1 VTRVVRRLAIAA
13 ACVLAALPVA
23 SAAAR
28 PPTVEVTPF
37 ELIEIVA
44 PGEPLLFGTNPCSF
58 TITIHHQGTFVATT
72 FFDQNGTP
80 IRQLVRSADFTETY
94 SANGRSLVT
103 KSTAVVTVTIDPAT
117 AGFIFTGVGN
127 QRHLT
132 VPGVGLVLAQA
143 GHQVTDGEG
152 NLISFTGLNIPAGSD
167 FCSALSA

>member
-1 VTRVVRRLAIAA
+1 MIRARCLAIVA
-13 ACVLAALPVA
+13 ACVVAALSVA
-23 SAAAR
+23 SATAA
-28 PPTVEVTPF
+28 PPSVEVTPF

-44 PGEPLLFGTNPCSF
+44 PGEPLLFGTNPCPF
-58 TITIHHQGTFVATT
+58 TITVHHQGTFVATT

-80 IRQLVRSADFTETY
+80 IRQLVRSQDFTETY
-94 SANGRSLVT
+94 SANGRSLT
-103 KSTAVVTVTIDPAT
+103 TISPAVVTVTIDPT
-117 AGFIFTGVGN
+117 TGGFIFSGSGN

-143 GHQVTDGEG
+143 GHQVSDGEG